1 MSSGRRPR
9 SGRAAEPHVAGA
21 DRGDAHDRV
30 QRRRLAGAVRAD
42 QPDDLARRDVER
54 QVAHGVH
61 AAVAHVQRLERR
73 GSSFF
78 GHRRSRRGTRQ
89 RRRGSPRISAGA
101 PSASVV
107 PWSSTWMRSQ
117 ISMISAM
124 LWSISS
130 TPAPWSSRTER
141 TIAANSG
148 ISASGS
154 PAAGSSSS
162 TKRGSVASA
171 RATPSRRSSP
181 CASADAAAHPRSGR
195 ARAVS
200 SSASARSRRLPRRG
214 ADAERRRPR
223 RSRGPTACGSRGCA
237 GTCVRARAAR
247 AGAATSA

>member
-9 SGRAAEPHVAGA
+9 RDVPPSRTSPRA

-30 QRRRLAGAVRAD
+30 ERRRLARAVRAD
-42 QPDDLARRDVER
+42 QRDDLARRDVER
-54 QVAHGVH
+54 QVAHCAY
-61 AAVAHVQRLERR
+61 AAVPHLQRLERER
-73 GSSFF
+73 RSFF

-89 RRRGSPRISAGA
+89 RRRDSTRISAGA

-130 TPAPWSSRTER
+130 TPAPWSLQTER
-141 TIAANSG
+141 TVAANSG

-181 CASADAAAHPRSGR
+181 CASDEAAAPRVTRRGR
-195 ARAVS
+195 ASRA
-200 SSASARSRRLPRRG
+200 ACRRAPPPAAARLRRRAP
-214 ADAERRRPR
+214 RPR
-223 RSRGPTACGSRGCA
+223 RSPGRSATGSRGCA
-237 GTCVRARAAR
+237 GTCARAPSAR
-247 AGAATSA
+247 AGAATSG